1 MRRMNSGSCRNISAA
16 MGSIAAAMIVVL
28 SMLIS
33 ASAIAQSR
41 TPATPK
47 PPRAMSEQEVRDF
60 LVWNSPWE
68 SRTATPG
75 QIYSYRTVFV
85 VRRNELIAEVI
96 RYSNNERGDSVVNVK
111 EGRVLWQDSS
121 GGNVTV
127 ALDDIGELVGVAATS
142 PTTNVAVVFKPRP

>member
-1 MRRMNSGSCRNISAA
+1 MQMRP
-16 MGSIAAAMIVVL
+16 VV
-28 SMLIS
+28 
-33 ASAIAQSR
+33 AAIAVILSIFISTTAFPQSR
-41 TPATPK
+41 APATPK